1 MSAFRCCSSCC
12 KDALPTL
19 MLALYF
25 TMLHT
30 ISSQS
35 LTLSEDSPLPLAA
48 LVVSRATLPPPLTV
62 FAFAGWTGQLLLH
75 L

>member
-1 MSAFRCCSSCC
+1 
-12 KDALPTL
+12 